1 KPLLIFDFTKNPMPR
16 QICPELSAG
25 MEAVLVRA
33 VEYKPEHRFASA
45 REMKQA
51 LVTHLAELEQTASE
65 LLREAE
71 GTAFDALAPENEPAA
86 GSHEHLGV
94 EAVPNGPPVER
105 VYCCHCGMSING
117 HDVFCAHCGGRQPT
131 SLEWPRDSARLLV
144 LDRETREIKGTFFLF
159 KDSHLLGRT
168 DANSG
173 IFPEIDLS
181 PFDPSSKVSRRHAR
195 IWRSSEEFFLED
207 LNSANG
213 TLLNEAEAVSPK
225 QARPLKDGDI
235 LRVGDTRLIFRE
247 GA

>member
-1 KPLLIFDFTKNPMPR
+1 
-16 QICPELSAG
+16 
-25 MEAVLVRA
+25 
-33 VEYKPEHRFASA
+33 
-45 REMKQA
+45 
-51 LVTHLAELEQTASE
+51 
-65 LLREAE
+65 
-71 GTAFDALAPENEPAA
+71 
-86 GSHEHLGV
+86 
-94 EAVPNGPPVER
+94 
-105 VYCCHCGMSING
+105 MSINTQ
-117 HDVFCAHCGGRQPT
+117 DVFCAHCGGRQPT

-168 DANSG
+168 DAGSG

-195 IWRSSEEFFLED
+195 IWRSSEEFLLED

-213 TLLNEAEAVSPK
+213 TLLNEAEAVTPK

-247 GA
+247 GAQ